1 MTHARHR
8 WPGDTRHQPIIV
20 GAGLAGLTTA
30 LALAP
35 RPCIVLSPAP
45 LGDGAASG
53 WAQGGI
59 AAALGADDSAELHA
73 ADTIAAGG
81 GLCDTE
87 AVRSITAAGP
97 AAVAWLA
104 GLGAHF
110 DADADGDCVLG
121 LEGAHSRHRIVHAGG
136 DGSGAEV
143 LRAVVAAVRATPSV
157 TVLDGDGVHA
167 RRVVTT
173 DGVVTGLVVQD
184 GTGQTRLL
192 PTSQVVLATG
202 GTGGLWRH
210 TTNPLGAQ
218 GQGLALAAR
227 CGAVLRDL
235 EMMQFHPTALDVGRD
250 PMPLVSEAVRGE
262 GASLVD
268 AGGRP
273 LVADP
278 LAARDVVARAVWQH
292 TATGEQAYL
301 DARTA
306 LGDQFGAHFPAVAH
320 ACAQAGIDPSR
331 DLVPIRPAAH
341 YHCGGVVV
349 DLRGR
354 TSVPGLWACGE
365 VASTG
370 LHGANRLASNS
381 LLEAVVCGQRV
392 AQDLASDL
400 TTAVP
405 LPGPSQAPPEVSDD
419 ALAGVRHT
427 LGEVA
432 GVLRDGVALAQ
443 ATADLQQRVADL
455 GLDGADDARLVGLL
469 ICASALARRE
479 SRGGHRRRDHPWT
492 AQPALH
498 TTLRV
503 EADGDVDVTRTPVR
517 LPDAPRVRTSA

>member
-1 MTHARHR
+1 MTGTRAWWR
-8 WPGDTRHQPIIV
+8 GDTRHQPVIV

-30 LALAP
+30 LALSP
-35 RPCIVLSPAP
+35 RPCLVLSPGP
-45 LGDGAASG
+45 LAEGAASG

-59 AAALGADDSAELHA
+59 AAALGADDSPELHA
-73 ADTIAAGG
+73 ADTVAAGG
-81 GLCDTE
+81 GLCETE
-87 AVRSITAAGP
+87 TVRSITAAAP
-97 AAVAWLA
+97 AAVGWLA
-104 GLGAHF
+104 GLGARF
-110 DADADGDCVLG
+110 DVEAEGGYLLG
-121 LEGAHSRHRIVHAGG
+121 LEGAHRRHRIVHAGG

-157 TVLDGDGVHA
+157 TVAEGVRA

-184 GTGQTRLL
+184 GSGPTRLL

-227 CGAVLRDL
+227 GGALLRDL

-262 GASLVD
+262 GAMLVD

-292 TATGEQAYL
+292 TTTGEQVYL
-301 DARTA
+301 DARSA
-306 LGDQFGAHFPAVAH
+306 LGHRFGVHFPAVAR
-320 ACAQAGIDPSR
+320 ACAQAGIDPAR
-331 DLVPIRPAAH
+331 DLVPVRPAAH
-341 YHCGGVVV
+341 YHCGGVAV
-349 DLRGR
+349 DERGR

-365 VASTG
+365 VAGTG

-381 LLEAVVCGQRV
+381 LLEAVVCGRLV
-392 AQDLASDL
+392 AQDLSGDL
-400 TTAVP
+400 TAAVP
-405 LPGPSQAPPEVSDD
+405 LPGPSQAPPEVSDAD
-419 ALAGVRHT
+419 LAGVRHT
-427 LGEVA
+427 LGDVA
-432 GVLRDGVALAQ
+432 GVVRDGVTLAQ
-443 ATADLQQRVADL
+443 ATADLQERVEEV
-455 GLDGADDARLVGLL
+455 GLDGIDDARLVALL
-469 ICASALARRE
+469 VCLSALSRRE

-492 AQPALH
+492 SQPALH
-498 TTLRV
+498 TTVQV
-503 EADGDVDVTRTPVR
+503 EATGDVGVTRTAVH

>member
-1 MTHARHR
+1 MTGTRAW
-8 WPGDTRHQPIIV
+8 WPGDTRHQPVVV

-35 RPCIVLSPAP
+35 RPCLVLSPGP
-45 LGDGAASG
+45 LGEGAASG

-59 AAALGADDSAELHA
+59 AAALGADDSPELHA
-73 ADTIAAGG
+73 ADTVAAGG
-81 GLCDTE
+81 GLCDPET
-87 AVRSITAAGP
+87 VRSITAAGP
-97 AAVAWLA
+97 DAVAWLA
-104 GLGAHF
+104 GLGARF
-110 DADADGDCVLG
+110 DADADGGYVLG

-157 TVLDGDGVHA
+157 TVLDGVHA

-173 DGVVTGLVVQD
+173 EGVVTGLVVQD
-184 GTGQTRLL
+184 STGQTRLL
-192 PTSQVVLATG
+192 ATSQVVLATG
-202 GTGGLWRH
+202 GSGGLWRH

-227 CGAVLRDL
+227 CGALLRDL

-262 GASLVD
+262 GATLVD

-273 LVADP
+273 LVDP

-292 TATGEQAYL
+292 ATTGEQAYL

-306 LGDQFGAHFPAVAH
+306 LGDRFGAHFPSVAH
-320 ACAQAGIDPSR
+320 ACAEAGIDPGR

-341 YHCGGVVV
+341 YHCGGVAV

-354 TSVPGLWACGE
+354 TDVPGLWACGE

-381 LLEAVVCGQRV
+381 LLEAVVCGRRV
-392 AQDLASDL
+392 AQDLSCDL

-405 LPGPSQAPPEVSDD
+405 LPGPSEAPPEVGD

-427 LGEVA
+427 LGDVA
-432 GVLRDGVALAQ
+432 GVLRDGVALAR
-443 ATADLQQRVADL
+443 ATADLQEQVADV
-455 GLDGADDARLVGLL
+455 GLDGVDDARLVALL
-469 ICASALARRE
+469 VCASALSRRE

-503 EADGDVDVTRTPVR
+503 EATGDVDVTRTPVHV
-517 LPDAPRVRTSA
+517 PDPLRVRTSA